1 VQHIFSGLPAAP
13 GIGVGILYIYNPLPQ
28 RSKRTA
34 KTQRKSPPAQ
44 EWEQFLVA
52 RQRVDEELAHLS
64 QLGNTLLS
72 DIFHVHHEILHDKT
86 LTESVQGAIESGV
99 SAFVATQQAFA
110 EQVQIFQNLSD
121 AYFASRAADIRD
133 VGQRLLAYLDGVSLA
148 QQLDELPPNT
158 ILLADDLTAFDTTHL
173 SVKHVTGIA
182 LAGSAPTAH
191 TSILARSLGLPLIC
205 ALGPA
210 ILQLEEGQ
218 RAIVDGIQGRL
229 FIEPD
234 EETLLGYQEMQER
247 LRHFRIAAEAHTHEP
262 AITADGCRVPIR
274 ANINSREDVLLVS
287 NIGADGVGLLRTEY
301 LFQQRTTPPSVETQ
315 IEAYR
320 EIMHHFPGEIFTVRL
335 LDIGGDKPVQYLPQP
350 AEANPFLGVRGVRF
364 LLQEPHI
371 LLDQLNALVQLSL
384 QERGKTPIRIL
395 IPMVSKIVEVH
406 RVLSALEQVPN
417 MAAVRYPGGPLQI
430 GIMVE
435 VPAAALLADQFAPLV
450 DFFSIGTN
458 DLSQYTL
465 AADRVNSAVAALASS
480 LDPSVLRLIAM
491 TCEAGEKAGISVS
504 VCGEMAGDP
513 STIPLLLGLGVT
525 EFSVATPS
533 VALIKHAVRQTK
545 MDQARQLAVQSLQC
559 GRVQEVQQLIKFF
572 NTPTF

>member
-1 VQHIFSGLPAAP
+1 MQSIFSGLPAAP
-13 GIGVGILYIYNPLPQ
+13 GVGVGILYIYNPLPQ
-28 RSKRTA
+28 RSTRTA
-34 KTQRKSPPAQ
+34 KMQRKSSPAQ
-44 EWEQFLVA
+44 EWEQFLIA
-52 RQRVDEELAHLS
+52 RQHVDEELAHLS
-64 QLGNTLLS
+64 QTGSTLLS
-72 DIFHVHHEILHDKT
+72 DIFHVHREILHDKT
-86 LTESVQGAIESGV
+86 LTDSLQRAIESGQ
-99 SAFVATQQAFA
+99 SAFTATRQAFA

-121 AYFASRAADIRD
+121 AYFASRATDIRD

-148 QQLDELPPNT
+148 QQLDDLPPNT
-158 ILLADDLTAFDTTHL
+158 ILVADDLTAFDTTHL
-173 SVKHVTGIA
+173 SVKNVTGIA

-191 TSILARSLGLPLIC
+191 TSILARSLGLPMIC

-210 ILQLEEGQ
+210 ILQLEDGQ
-218 RAIVDGIQGRL
+218 QAIVDGIQGRL

-234 EETLLGYQEMQER
+234 EETLHGYQEMQER
-247 LRHFRIAAEAHTHEP
+247 LRHFRIAAEVHTHEP
-262 AITADGCRVPIR
+262 AITGDGCRVPVR
-274 ANINSREDVLLVS
+274 ANINSREDVLLVA
-287 NIGADGVGLLRTEY
+287 NIGAEGVGLLRTEY
-301 LFQQRTTPPSVETQ
+301 LFQQRTTLPSIETQ
-315 IEAYR
+315 VEAYR
-320 EIMHHFPGEIFTVRL
+320 EIMHYFPGEVFTVRL

-364 LLQEPHI
+364 LLQESHI
-371 LLDQLNALVQLSL
+371 LQDQLNALVHLAV
-384 QERGKTPIRIL
+384 EEKGKTPIRVL
-395 IPMVSKIVEVH
+395 IPMVSKIIEIH
-406 RVLSALEQVPN
+406 RVLAALEQIPN
-417 MAAVRYPGGPLQI
+417 MAEVRYPGGPLQI

-435 VPAAALLADQFAPLV
+435 VPAAALLADKFAPLV

-491 TCEAGEKAGISVS
+491 TCEAGEKAGISVG

-545 MDQARQLAVQSLQC
+545 MDPARHLALQALQC
-559 GRVQEVQQLIKFF
+559 SRAQDVQQLLKRFSS
-572 NTPTF
+572 